1 MEKNYSLMN
10 VGTFA
15 GDLAGKRRV
24 MAGNELG
31 LTGCEISLNCTPA
44 GEFAP
49 FVHTHKLN
57 EEVYIVVSGNGKFMV
72 DDDEFAIQEG
82 SVIRVAPAGKR
93 AIKAGEEDLTYI
105 CIQSQAGSLTQATN
119 DDGVI
124 SEAKASWM

>member
-1 MEKNYSLMN
+1 MEKNYSLMS
-10 VGTFA
+10 VGTFK
-15 GDLAGKRRV
+15 GDLAEKGRV
-24 MAGNELG
+24 MAGTELG
-31 LTGCEISLNCTPA
+31 LTGCEVSLNCTPA
-44 GEFAP
+44 GRFTP

-57 EEVYIVVSGNGKFMV
+57 EEVYIVISGNGKFMV

-93 AIKAGEEDLTYI
+93 AIKAEEEDLTYI

-124 SEAKASWM
+124 SDAKASWM